1 MGVVLEMIIQ
11 DHYNKKNNLEMNGED
26 VNLEKLI
33 YVVDLKINS
42 REELVEIILKHN
54 YDYI

>member
-1 MGVVLEMIIQ
+1 MIIQ